1 MAVAPLLCG
10 ADMTATGTRT
20 DLHRLCAHVLARRRY
35 DVSGHFG
42 LRASPGGL
50 ATPAYGDEP
59 EVLRLDGTALVR
71 EVGSSVSSMLFS
83 GATLR
88 ELAAFAGVDIEA
100 SFSVGDATP
109 PVGAIDDPLE
119 FDEAALAGLYEWF
132 DLGSRVLDD
141 VLCEL
146 GQAAA
151 PATVQLWPEHFD
163 IGTSVAIGDGG
174 GRVNLGFS
182 AGDAMSDEPY
192 VYVGPWGPA
201 RPGDAAFWNAPFGA
215 LRTRSD
221 VSGAAVA
228 ATAFIREGLARLDK
242 GDA

>member
-1 MAVAPLLCG
+1 MS
-10 ADMTATGTRT
+10 ATRTRT

-35 DVSGHFG
+35 DVSGRFG

-71 EVGSSVSSMLFS
+71 EVGASVSAMLVS
-83 GATLR
+83 GSTLR

-100 SFSVGDATP
+100 PFSVGDATP
-109 PVGAIDDPLE
+109 PIGVTDEPLE
-119 FDEAALAGLYEWF
+119 FDQAALAGLYEWF

-163 IGTSVAIGDGG
+163 IGTSVATGNRG

-182 AGDAMSDEPY
+182 PGDSFSDEPY
-192 VYVGPWGPA
+192 VYIGPWGPE

-215 LRTRSD
+215 VRTRSD
-221 VSGAAVA
+221 IRAASGEAAVA
-228 ATAFIREGLARLDK
+228 AAAFIREGMARVDK